1 MNVTIRIS
9 DELGKRAK
17 HFAIDE
23 GKPLSV
29 IVEELLRERL
39 RQANKSEYQKAQQA
53 AWDIFEEGVSGG
65 GQKFDRYELYER

>member
-39 RQANKSEYQKAQQA
+39 RQANKSEYQKAHP
-53 AWDIFEEGVSGG
+53 GNLM
-65 GQKFDRYELYER
+65 K